1 LQGKEAL
8 LHLAASAAQMLY
20 VLVACHVLLN
30 QGSQS
35 TLAVGTAGCG
45 KTQHCDPVHCTVTYL
60 MQLLL
65 WRAAAIA
72 SDGLCRWDAA
82 QRLMLR
88 LLLRLYSTAE
98 RAVDKGE
105 KAIEAALAAAPGV
118 PPALVAALQA
128 ALQNEQL
135 DGQYKVSTNLH
146 FLAVYCYVAWVQI

>member
-1 LQGKEAL
+1 
-8 LHLAASAAQMLY
+8 
-20 VLVACHVLLN
+20 
-30 QGSQS
+30 
-35 TLAVGTAGCG
+35 
-45 KTQHCDPVHCTVTYL
+45 

-72 SDGLCRWDAA
+72 SIRLCRWDAV

-98 RAVDKGE
+98 RAAGKGE
-105 KAIEAALAAAPGV
+105 AAIEAALAAAPGV

-135 DGQYKVSTNLH
+135 DGQYKVSTNLQR
-146 FLAVYCYVAWVQI
+146 LAVYCYVAWVPT